1 MRVKLVLT
9 KFEDLLLLTVVVDDL
24 NLPQFFQHVCVVPT
38 FNDDDNIIASL
49 PFFLNCTPGP
59 NKGQRLVQYGY
70 GGGFLFVLSHKF
82 LLIAVTLLRSSN
94 R

>member
-38 FNDDDNIIASL
+38 FNDDDNINASF
-49 PFFLNCTPGP
+49 PFLAPTGAQGEAMSCVRPC
-59 NKGQRLVQYGY
+59 VCA
-70 GGGFLFVLSHKF
+70 S
-82 LLIAVTLLRSSN
+82 VTLFKRTLKMS
-94 R
+94 